1 MTNTVEDFWTLT
13 LEYEIDTIVSLNEI
27 VQDDQVSRFYL
38 GSKTELSTFLANPQ
52 GTALVLW

>member
-1 MTNTVEDFWTLT
+1 MPNTIEDFWTLT

-38 GSKTELSTFLANPQ
+38 GSKT
-52 GTALVLW
+52 V